1 VTADQI
7 AAKIREALPDAEVAL
22 EDLTGTKDH
31 WKLRVISTAFAGK
44 SLMQRHRVINAA
56 LADELK
62 GPIHALTMD
71 VFTPDEVGAA
81 PPDRAGVVGRCRRDF
96 ASQRARLFS
105 VFSSRIRDDRVPR
118 SPSRPNAS

>member
-1 VTADQI
+1 MTADQI

-81 PPDRAGVVGRCRRDF
+81 PP
-96 ASQRARLFS
+96 
-105 VFSSRIRDDRVPR
+105 
-118 SPSRPNAS
+118 